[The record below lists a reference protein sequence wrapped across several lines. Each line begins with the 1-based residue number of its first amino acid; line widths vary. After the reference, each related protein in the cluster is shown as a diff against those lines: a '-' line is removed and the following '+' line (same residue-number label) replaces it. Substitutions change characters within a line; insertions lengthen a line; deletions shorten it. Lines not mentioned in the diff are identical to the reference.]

1 MIQPC
6 PFTSTIDSTKNNFS
20 GTILAPTE
28 LHFVRQDSPI
38 PASPFHSS
46 PSLPHSQNLSHLGQ
60 PFIQCQLTQL
70 SSITIVSSS
79 SKVIL
84 DKYRFLWQRIQLS
97 LLKIRQLD
105 IYVDNHLTV
114 HGIDGVLDHRRRFTV
129 VAVTI
134 RFWKLKVSKPFRN
147 FILLTF
153 WKND

>member
-6 PFTSTIDSTKNNFS
+6 SFTSTVDSTKNNFS

-38 PASPFHSS
+38 PTSPLRFS

-79 SKVIL
+79 SK
-84 DKYRFLWQRIQLS
+84 RIQLS

-129 VAVTI
+129 AAVTI
-134 RFWKLKVSKPFRN
+134 RF
-147 FILLTF
+147 
-153 WKND
+153 